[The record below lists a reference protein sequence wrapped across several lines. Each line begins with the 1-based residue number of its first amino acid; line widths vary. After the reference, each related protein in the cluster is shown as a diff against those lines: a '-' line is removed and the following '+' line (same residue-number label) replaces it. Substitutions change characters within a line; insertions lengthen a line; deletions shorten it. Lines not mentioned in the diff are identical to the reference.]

1 MKRRDV
7 IKILEKNGFVLARNG
22 GNHDVYFN
30 PITLITIPLKRHNE
44 IEDVIAKKIFKQAG
58 IQ

>member
-30 PITLITIPLKRHNE
+30 SVTLITIPLKRHNE